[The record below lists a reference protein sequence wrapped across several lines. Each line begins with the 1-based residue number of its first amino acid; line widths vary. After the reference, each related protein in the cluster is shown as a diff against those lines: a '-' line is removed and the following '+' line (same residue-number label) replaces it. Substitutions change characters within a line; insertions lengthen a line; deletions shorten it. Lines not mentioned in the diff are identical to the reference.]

1 MTHGHCHPQ
10 IVSAIQE
17 QAGKLNQIIFA
28 GYTHD
33 PAEEVAAL
41 LLKLAPRGVDH
52 VFFSYSKGLAGGALP
67 LAVTLCRADIF
78 DAHYS
83 KDRARTFF
91 HWSSYAAN
99 LGACGAAKANLDLWQ
114 DQEAQQRVARSPG
127 RKSRQSSHS
136 VPPGL
141 CKRPSDR
148 TGTITALDLK
158 ANDAGYLAGVGPRL
172 GGFLG
177 DRNLLLRPLGKSRV
191 LQIDGIDRSQI
202 FSVTTG
208 MTTTPGHTILAIDP
222 GAKVEQR
229 PAAATALREG

>member
-10 IVSAIQE
+10 IVSVIQE

-99 LGACGAAKANLDLWQ
+99 LVSCGAAKSEPGSLARSGG
-114 DQEAQQRVARSPG
+114 AAARRAVARTQEQAIEPF
-127 RKSRQSSHS
+127 RAAR
-136 VPPGL
+136 
-141 CKRPSDR
+141 
-148 TGTITALDLK
+148 ALQTS
-158 ANDAGYLAGVGPRL
+158 VGPAPSQRSISKRTMPAISRASVL
-172 GGFLG
+172 GLEGSLETEISCCG
-177 DRNLLLRPLGKSRV
+177 RSARV
-191 LQIDGIDRSQI
+191 ES
-202 FSVTTG
+202 F
-208 MTTTPGHTILAIDP
+208 
-222 GAKVEQR
+222 K
-229 PAAATALREG
+229 